1 MEKENIKL
9 SLIVPVYKVEQYLS
23 KCLDSLINQTLN
35 GLEII
40 CVNDGSPDNC
50 LQILREYEKKY
61 SNIVVIDK
69 PKNEGVWK
77 ARFDGIKVAK
87 GEYIGFIDADD
98 YIELDYAEKMYKTAK
113 ENEFDIL
120 VCGFDRVDM
129 ETLNVYSREM
139 LKKAGQKIIMENSP
153 EEVISINTAL
163 WNKIYRAE
171 ILKDM
176 KNLSNPPRVLEDM
189 MFLCLIYLKTKTI
202 GFMPEVLYH
211 YMVRKGSAM
220 NTIKEQEIEN
230 IQNAMIEVRRV
241 YEKERPQLLPVID
254 SMAFL
259 HFGISLMFRISA
271 DKTINFKEALQK
283 NRKYLDENFPNWKNC
298 KYLELIYS
306 FKHGANQKVAIM
318 RKIYKFGLFRPF
330 LCVYNFMIN
339 KIKIDIKW

>member
-139 LKKAGQKIIMENSP
+139 LKKAGQKIIMENFAVYNHLSYTNSK
-153 EEVISINTAL
+153 EE
-163 WNKIYRAE
+163 
-171 ILKDM
+171 
-176 KNLSNPPRVLEDM
+176 NLSWLN
-189 MFLCLIYLKTKTI
+189 
-202 GFMPEVLYH
+202 
-211 YMVRKGSAM
+211 S
-220 NTIKEQEIEN
+220 IK
-230 IQNAMIEVRRV
+230 
-241 YEKERPQLLPVID
+241 
-254 SMAFL
+254 
-259 HFGISLMFRISA
+259 
-271 DKTINFKEALQK
+271 
-283 NRKYLDENFPNWKNC
+283 
-298 KYLELIYS
+298 
-306 FKHGANQKVAIM
+306 
-318 RKIYKFGLFRPF
+318 
-330 LCVYNFMIN
+330 
-339 KIKIDIKW
+339 